1 MDRILTE
8 LKPLFDSLDELP
20 AHFTA
25 QEQAAIN
32 RYLRLAAQ
40 QLTEFAAG
48 LGHDDD
54 EGVRTEQPKARILG

>member
-1 MDRILTE
+1 MDRVLTE

-20 AHFTA
+20 APFT
-25 QEQAAIN
+25 
-32 RYLRLAAQ
+32 AQ

-54 EGVRTEQPKARILG
+54 EGVRTEQPKARSRR